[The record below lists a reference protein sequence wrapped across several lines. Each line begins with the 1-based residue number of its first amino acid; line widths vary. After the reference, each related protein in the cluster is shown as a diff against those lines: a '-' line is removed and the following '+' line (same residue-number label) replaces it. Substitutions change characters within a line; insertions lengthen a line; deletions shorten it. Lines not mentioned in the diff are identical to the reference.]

1 MSGRQ
6 KGYGN
11 YGGYTGDTWAEI
23 KDNAKRLDDEARQQT
38 RAMIVELV
46 DLIGYD
52 ETGKAI
58 DDLRLDSLSPCAAR
72 DAIEQYIMK
81 FEKGK

>member
-6 KGYGN
+6 KGFGN
-11 YGGYTGDTWAEI
+11 YGGYTGDTWEEI

-38 RAMIVELV
+38 RAMIVQLN
-46 DLIGYD
+46 DLIGWD
-52 ETGKAI
+52 ATDKAI

-72 DAIEQYIMK
+72 NAIEQFIMK
-81 FEKGK
+81 IEKGE